1 MERITRFFLDN
12 KAFTWL
18 LLALVAAG
26 GMVAYTRM
34 GKLEDA
40 PFTIK
45 QAQVITKYPGASP
58 MEVRSQVTDVL
69 EESIQ
74 SLGELYYLKTENRT
88 GLSKITV
95 YVKKEIRADQMQQL
109 WDKLRRKVADV
120 QSRLPQGA
128 GPSVVN
134 DDFGDVMG
142 VFYALESETLSN
154 RELERLATDLKN
166 EILKVDDVSRVE
178 LFGVLDPTVEVTL
191 SPSLMA
197 VTGIRTEDIAAA
209 FARQNAVVDAG
220 GAYSGQHRLRI
231 DAAGSFESLED
242 IANMVVTTR
251 GGEYFRLADI
261 AQVTESYASPAR
273 NMMFVGDVPAIG
285 IAVSTV
291 PDGNV
296 VDMAADVAAC
306 VGRFSAGLPQGC
318 RAVKIYDQGEQSA
331 RANDGFVANLVLSVL
346 TVVAILLFFIGFR
359 NGMLVGCGLVFSILL
374 TLIYMWLDGIAL
386 QRMSL
391 AAIIIAMGM
400 LVDNAIV
407 VFDSALVNMS
417 RGMDRKTAVLKAVS
431 STALPLLAA
440 TVIAVLTFVPIYLSP
455 HVTGEMMSSLVIVIA
470 VSLFASWIFAVSQN
484 AFFIQEFVA
493 APVPAAGGKELYSS
507 KGYVLFRK
515 SLKAAIAHR
524 KALLAAVV
532 LVLALSLWAFR
543 FVPRVFVP
551 ELSKE
556 YITADMW
563 MPEGTRIEAMRD
575 LALSLSDC
583 VRSQEGVKKVSLFVG
598 QTPPRYYLANAAF
611 GPQPNYAH
619 AVIEASSPKEA
630 RRLYGELAPLLKEHF
645 PELSVRVNR
654 FNLNSVP
661 EALIEARFCG
671 EDPAVLD
678 SLVRAAMDI
687 MRSDPDAVNVHN
699 EWGNM
704 AMAVRAEYD
713 PVKAGR
719 LGISKAAVMES
730 VKSAS
735 DGLPV
740 GIYRDGD
747 KKVPVVVCS
756 GDSLDADTGMLGN
769 FPVWNGD
776 RSAPL
781 SQVASDVSV
790 CWEWPLLKT
799 YDRSLSMSAMCD
811 VAPGAT
817 MAQVHSRI
825 RDRVEAISLPAGY
838 SFFWDSQFKDEKEAK
853 AALLKYFPMAGIVLV
868 VILVALFGNFRQPLV
883 VVLMLPLSLVGVVAG
898 LLATGSAFGFFPI
911 AGWLGLLGMIVKNVI
926 VLIDEMNVQVKAGA
940 DPSDAVVDAAVSR
953 MRPVLM
959 AASTTVLGM
968 VPLLWDVVFGG
979 MASAIIF
986 GLTFA
991 TLLTLYVAPV
1001 LLSVFYCRKTNHKGV
1016 SEQ

>member
-1 MERITRFFLDN
+1 
-12 KAFTWL
+12 
-18 LLALVAAG
+18 
-26 GMVAYTRM
+26 
-34 GKLEDA
+34 
-40 PFTIK
+40 
-45 QAQVITKYPGASP
+45 
-58 MEVRSQVTDVL
+58 
-69 EESIQ
+69 
-74 SLGELYYLKTENRT
+74 
-88 GLSKITV
+88 
-95 YVKKEIRADQMQQL
+95 
-109 WDKLRRKVADV
+109 
-120 QSRLPQGA
+120 
-128 GPSVVN
+128 
-134 DDFGDVMG
+134 
-142 VFYALESETLSN
+142 
-154 RELERLATDLKN
+154 
-166 EILKVDDVSRVE
+166 
-178 LFGVLDPTVEVTL
+178 
-191 SPSLMA
+191 
-197 VTGIRTEDIAAA
+197 
-209 FARQNAVVDAG
+209 
-220 GAYSGQHRLRI
+220 
-231 DAAGSFESLED
+231 
-242 IANMVVTTR
+242 
-251 GGEYFRLADI
+251 
-261 AQVTESYASPAR
+261 
-273 NMMFVGDVPAIG
+273 
-285 IAVSTV
+285 
-291 PDGNV
+291 
-296 VDMAADVAAC
+296 
-306 VGRFSAGLPQGC
+306 
-318 RAVKIYDQGEQSA
+318 
-331 RANDGFVANLVLSVL
+331 
-346 TVVAILLFFIGFR
+346 
-359 NGMLVGCGLVFSILL
+359 
-374 TLIYMWLDGIAL
+374 MWLDGIAL

-575 LALSLSDC
+575 AALSLSDY
-583 VRSQEGVKKVSLFVG
+583 VRSQEGVKNVSVFVG

-619 AVIEASSPKEA
+619 
-630 RRLYGELAPLLKEHF
+630 
-645 PELSVRVNR
+645 
-654 FNLNSVP
+654 
-661 EALIEARFCG
+661 
-671 EDPAVLD
+671 
-678 SLVRAAMDI
+678 
-687 MRSDPDAVNVHN
+687 AVNVHN

-790 CWEWPLLKT
+790 RWEWPLVKT

-825 RDRVEAISLPAGY
+825 RDRIESISLPAGY

-991 TLLTLYVAPV
+991 TLLTLYVTPV
-1001 LLSVFYCRKTNHKGV
+1001 LLSVFYCRRTNQKGV
-1016 SEQ
+1016 LEQ